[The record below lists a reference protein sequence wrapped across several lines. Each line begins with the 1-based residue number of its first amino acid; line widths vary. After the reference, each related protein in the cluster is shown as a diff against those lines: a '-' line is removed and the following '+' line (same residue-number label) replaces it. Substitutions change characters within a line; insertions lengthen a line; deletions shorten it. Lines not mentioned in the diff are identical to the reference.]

1 MPPLLLSREHQRERK
16 RTCPFEPSRSSSENG
31 DRHCVS
37 PRFLKT
43 REQRE
48 MKMEKIGILTSGGD
62 CSGMNAAI
70 RAVVRC
76 AIYHGLS
83 VSGIKRGFEGLI
95 QNQLVEMDLSSV
107 GGIINHGGT
116 ILETAR
122 CLEFKTEA
130 GIKKAVDTLKKHR
143 IEGLVVIGGDGSF
156 RGAHELSAKWSVPTI
171 GVPATIDND
180 IAGTDYAIGFDTAV
194 NTALQAV
201 DKIRDTASSLRR
213 LFVVEVMGR
222 QAGFI
227 ALETGL
233 AGGAEE
239 VLIPE
244 KDTDLEKMCKK
255 IVKGYQRGKR
265 SSIIIVAE
273 GNESGGAFRI
283 AQQIGDRTGFEVRV
297 SVLGHQQR
305 GGSPTA
311 LDRVL
316 ASRLGAAAVEQ
327 LVKGNTDKMV
337 GIISNR
343 VEVSNLDYA
352 WRFQKQTNLSL
363 LRLIEIL
370 SI

>member
-1 MPPLLLSREHQRERK
+1 
-16 RTCPFEPSRSSSENG
+16 
-31 DRHCVS
+31 V
-37 PRFLKT
+37 
-43 REQRE
+43 
-48 MKMEKIGILTSGGD
+48 EKIGVLTSGGD
-62 CSGMNAAI
+62 CPGMNAAI

-83 VSGIKRGFEGLI
+83 VSGVRKGFEGLI
-95 QNQLVEMDLSSV
+95 QDQVLDLDLSSV

-116 ILETAR
+116 VLETAR
-122 CLEFKTEA
+122 CAEFKTEA
-130 GIKKAVDTLKKHR
+130 GMKKAVSTLKKHK

-156 RGAHELSAKWSVPTI
+156 RGAHELSNRWGVPTI

-194 NTALQAV
+194 NTALQAI
-201 DKIRDTASSLRR
+201 DRIRDTASSLRR

-239 VLIPE
+239 VIIPE
-244 KDTDLEKMCKK
+244 IDTDLEKMCQK

-265 SSIIIVAE
+265 SSIVIVAE
-273 GNESGGAFRI
+273 GSESGGAFKV

-305 GGSPTA
+305 GGTPTA

-316 ASRLGAAAVEQ
+316 ASRLGAAAVQ
-327 LVKGNTDKMV
+327 RLAKGDTDKMV

-352 WRFQKQTNLSL
+352 WKFQKQTDLSL
-363 LRLIEIL
+363 LKLIEIL

>member
-1 MPPLLLSREHQRERK
+1 MSFPV
-16 RTCPFEPSRSSSENG
+16 FE
-31 DRHCVS
+31 
-37 PRFLKT
+37 T

-48 MKMEKIGILTSGGD
+48 LKMEKIGILTSGGD

-122 CLEFKTEA
+122 CPEFKTEA
-130 GIKKAVDTLKKHR
+130 GMKKAVGTLKKHK

-156 RGAHELSAKWSVPTI
+156 RGAHELSANWAVPTI
-171 GVPATIDND
+171 GIPATIDND

-273 GNESGGAFRI
+273 GNESGGAFKI

-363 LRLIEIL
+363 LKLIEIL